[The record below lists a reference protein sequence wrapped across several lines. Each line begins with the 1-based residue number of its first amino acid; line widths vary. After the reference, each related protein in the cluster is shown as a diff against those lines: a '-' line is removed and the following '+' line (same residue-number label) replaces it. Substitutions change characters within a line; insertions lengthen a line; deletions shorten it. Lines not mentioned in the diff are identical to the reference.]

1 MSSISL
7 SVTTEKDQDIWAY
20 VRVDLYLNNSNGSWK
35 NPTAGSITIAGT
47 QAGKNPELWEKNN
60 SNPTRTFNFSLAVTS
75 STTFIGSAYYWIKKK
90 EKARSW
96 GLSCTLD
103 LSGTSSG
110 YLEGSGS
117 VSVSAWTSYTVS
129 YNANGGSGAPSNQK
143 KWHSDPNVVADQ
155 YPLTLSSTVPTRTG
169 YTFLYWTTNKNG
181 TGTRYYPSGTYDVNA
196 SVTLY
201 AQWQVNTYTVS
212 YNANGGSGAP
222 SSQTKTYGTDLT
234 LSDVIP
240 TRTGFNFRGWATS
253 STGNVAYS
261 PRGIYSSNS
270 DVELFAVW
278 EDAYIPPEI
287 FGAKAVRCDV
297 DGNERQSG
305 DYIKVSFQWQAGKG
319 ANGTIHASTVVA
331 SGGISLNISTTD
343 ESGSYESVPIAFA
356 LGSTN
361 TATITITDTVEEL
374 STTASIV
381 FPKGGLAMHIS
392 RPEKAIKFFG
402 IAEDDEEGVISE
414 EYMLDVDP
422 ENINDPLVS
431 ALNNPEWSSLISRFG
446 VGIKGVLTKL
456 VNAVKVDYIVET
468 NTDGI
473 WTYQKWA
480 SGIFKCWG
488 KASVQ
493 PSSNTASG
501 QLNYSNAITV
511 PLPFTIVSGE
521 ANANPS
527 SMLMFCSNIEV
538 NTTSVGFRLARVSS
552 AVSTS
557 TPTTVHLSVNG
568 KWK

>member
-253 STGNVAYS
+253 STGSVAYS

-319 ANGTIHASTVVA
+319 ADGTIHASTVVA

-343 ESGSYESVPIAFA
+343 ESGSYESVPIALA

-374 STTASIV
+374 STTVSVV
-381 FPKGGLAMHIS
+381 FPKGGLAVHIS
-392 RPEKAIKFFG
+392 RPEKAVKFFG

-414 EYMLDVDP
+414 DYVIDVDP
-422 ENINDPLVS
+422 ENTNDPLVK
-431 ALNNPEWSSLISRFG
+431 AVTNRGWSSILSRYG
-446 VGIKGVLTKL
+446 IGIKNLLVKAIESKPTELSITWSATSQIYAWKSGNVVTISVWNPKNLSQGETFITTLPIGWRPLHDSAFVITDTLATHSKL
-456 VNAVKVDYIVET
+456 MRYTIKSNGELVVYNYFAFT
-468 NTDGI
+468 GNSN
-473 WTYQKWA
+473 A
-480 SGIFKCWG
+480 SGTMTY
-488 KASVQ
+488 V
-493 PSSNTASG
+493 TA
-501 QLNYSNAITV
+501 
-511 PLPFTIVSGE
+511 
-521 ANANPS
+521 
-527 SMLMFCSNIEV
+527 
-538 NTTSVGFRLARVSS
+538 
-552 AVSTS
+552 
-557 TPTTVHLSVNG
+557 
-568 KWK
+568 